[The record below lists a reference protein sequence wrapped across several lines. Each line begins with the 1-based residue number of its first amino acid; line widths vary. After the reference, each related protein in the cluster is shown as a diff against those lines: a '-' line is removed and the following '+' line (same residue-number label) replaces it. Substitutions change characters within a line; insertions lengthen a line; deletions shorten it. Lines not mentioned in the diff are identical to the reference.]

1 MSGSTTTSSDV
12 QLAMAAMRQKVDAL
26 LKKHMDH
33 MSPSTELTEA
43 CRYAVLGE
51 GKRLRPILLLLMA
64 QALKSPWDV
73 SDAACAVE
81 MFHCASLIADDLP
94 SMDNDDFRRGR
105 PSVHKAYGEA
115 VAIMAS
121 YALISEGYDAIY
133 NNTMKLIEQGAGEA
147 EYRGLLAVQNV
158 AYNAG
163 IDGAT
168 GGQFIDLKV
177 KNPSFEQLEEIL
189 KKKTAS
195 IFEISSVLG
204 WLFGGGDLKRLSEVK
219 DFAFHLGMAFQILD
233 DLDDLQQDD
242 AKGAP
247 QINFA
252 SHLGEVIA
260 KARALDHLSTCRNL
274 LIALNIDTAAL
285 LGILEQLENKAK

>member
-1 MSGSTTTSSDV
+1 MSGATMTSSDV

-26 LKKHMDH
+26 LKKHMDQIT
-33 MSPSTELTEA
+33 PSTELTEA

-51 GKRLRPILLLLMA
+51 GKRLRPILLLLIA

-73 SDAACAVE
+73 SEAACAVE

-94 SMDNDDFRRGR
+94 SMDNDDYRRGR

-133 NNTMKLIEQGAGEA
+133 NNTMKLIEQGAPEA

-189 KKKTAS
+189 RKKTAS
-195 IFEISSVLG
+195 IFEISCVLG
-204 WLFGGGDLKRLSEVK
+204 WLFGGGDLKQLQEVK
-219 DFAFHLGMAFQILD
+219 SFSFHLGMAFQILD
-233 DLDDLQQDD
+233 DLDDLKQDKD
-242 AKGAP
+242 RGAP

-260 KARALDHLSTCRNL
+260 KARALDHLKSCQNL
-274 LIALNIDTAAL
+274 LSVLDIETAAL
-285 LGILEQLENKAK
+285 LGILEQLAQKTR

>member
-1 MSGSTTTSSDV
+1 MSGSTMSSSDTA
-12 QLAMAAMRQKVDAL
+12 LAMSMLRQKINAL
-26 LKKHMDH
+26 LDASMDH
-33 MSPSTELTEA
+33 MVPSTELTEA

-51 GKRLRPILLLLMA
+51 GKRLRPILLMLIA
-64 QALKSPWDV
+64 QALGSKWDV

-105 PSVHKAYGEA
+105 PSVHKAFGEA

-133 NNTMKLIEQGAGEA
+133 TNTMKLIEQKAPEA

-163 IDGAT
+163 VDGAT

-177 KNPSFEQLEEIL
+177 KNPTFSQLEEIL

-195 IFEISSVLG
+195 IFEISCVLG
-204 WLFGGGDLKRLSEVK
+204 WLFGGGDLSRLAEVK
-219 DFAFHLGMAFQILD
+219 ELAFHMGMAYQILD
-233 DLDDLQQDD
+233 DLDDLSQDD
-242 AKGAP
+242 ARQAS
-247 QINFA
+247 QINYA

-260 KARALDHLSTCRNL
+260 KARAQDHLKACQNL
-274 LIALNIDTAAL
+274 MISLKIDTPAL
-285 LGILEQLENKAK
+285 LSILEQMGQKAC